1 MTDHDPDDDRRDEQ
15 PTDHLEPSPSTGWRS
30 TYYVL
35 NVPTPDAGG
44 VDGWR

>member
-1 MTDHDPDDDRRDEQ
+1 MESDPKNPRPTE
-15 PTDHLEPSPSTGWRS
+15 PTTDHLEPSPSTGWRS